1 MMLGVSHFPC
11 SRNMDYEFEYGI
23 PNEGLGSFVHSL
35 LPDSLHIDPS
45 TVSPSPSP
53 LLTQKTIWAFDY
65 RASYDNHL
73 EELQSE
79 DEEYVEDFS
88 DEEYV
93 DEVNPVEEVEEI
105 DSVEQEDSVSDRNQ
119 RDFNQLL
126 YRVYTSSIFV
136 DASLLSRNGGSGGTN
151 WELFRRFL
159 QLVEANKK
167 RACASPR
174 FLANLQTVRLLSWL

>member
-1 MMLGVSHFPC
+1 MMLEVSFFPC

-65 RASYDNHL
+65 RASCDNHL

-105 DSVEQEDSVSDRNQ
+105 DSVGQEGSVSDRNQ

-126 YRVYTSSIFV
+126 YRVYTSAFKEWWKW
-136 DASLLSRNGGSGGTN
+136 RNELGTFPQVFAVSGS
-151 WELFRRFL
+151 EQEESMCLFKVFG
-159 QLVEANKK
+159 
-167 RACASPR
+167 
-174 FLANLQTVRLLSWL
+174 